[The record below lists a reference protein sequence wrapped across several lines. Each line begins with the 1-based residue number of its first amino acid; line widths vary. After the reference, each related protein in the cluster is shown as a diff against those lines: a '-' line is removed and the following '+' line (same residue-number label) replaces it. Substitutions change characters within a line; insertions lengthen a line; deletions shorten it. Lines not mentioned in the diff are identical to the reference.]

1 MISRKGVMNTR
12 VVQEVPLAVFSGSA
26 NAQLTADICGYLKM
40 PVGRSCTD
48 VFPDGETLVRIE
60 DDVRGRDCF
69 VVQPTCVP
77 VNENLMELLV
87 FIDCLR
93 RASARRITAVLP
105 YFGYARQDRKS
116 EGRTPISAKLVSNL
130 LTTAGANRVL
140 AMDLHAEQVQGFFD
154 IPVDHL
160 HAEPVIADHFR
171 NLGLP
176 DLVLVSPD
184 VGNVKT
190 ANIYANDLGGELAI
204 IDKRRDSGSSA
215 TAMRII
221 GEVEGKDVLMVD
233 DMITTAGTICSA
245 ATLAKKCGARTVHV
259 GATHGVFAG
268 PAIDRLREA
277 PIDGVVVTDTIPL
290 PERALELGNVTV
302 LSVAGLLGE
311 AIHRIHMDKSVS
323 EIFQRRSTSTE
334 G

>member
-1 MISRKGVMNTR
+1 MNTGSI
-12 VVQEVPLAVFSGSA
+12 QEVPLAVFSGSA
-26 NAQLTADICGYLKM
+26 NEKLTADICRYLKM
-40 PVGRSCTD
+40 PVGRSCTAA
-48 VFPDGETLVRIE
+48 FPDGETLVRIE

-77 VNENLMELLV
+77 VNDNLMELLI

-190 ANIYANDLGGELAI
+190 ANVYANDLGGELAV

-215 TAMRII
+215 TALRII
-221 GEVEGKDVLMVD
+221 GNVKDKDVLMLD
-233 DMITTAGTICSA
+233 DMITTAGTLCSA
-245 ATLAKKCGARTVHV
+245 AALVKECGARTVHV
-259 GATHGVFAG
+259 GATHGVFAA
-268 PAIDRLREA
+268 PAVQRLADA
-277 PIDGVVVTDTIPL
+277 PIDGIVVTDTIPL
-290 PERALELGNVTV
+290 PERALELKNVTV
-302 LSVAGLLGE
+302 LSVASLLGE

-323 EIFQRRSTSTE
+323 AIFQRRSTSTR